1 MRNAAHERRIPS
13 AESATDLPA
22 DEVPPST
29 ADIFTDAPLSFGT
42 EAVSDSALEAALA
55 TCSGVVGIPA
65 AVSGFFTE
73 SEGDWAG
80 STETAG
86 DASEAG
92 FSFSD
97 GFGFS
102 STAVT
107 VFGVSATGTVFS
119 EVAGFS
125 SVFTVSARTGSFRT
139 TVAVERISPSG
150 DESVTAQAE

>member
-1 MRNAAHERRIPS
+1 MRNATHERRIPS

-22 DEVPPST
+22 DEVPPSM
-29 ADIFTDAPLSFGT
+29 AEIFTEALSVGVI
-42 EAVSDSALEAALA
+42 AVFASVFEAAFA

-65 AVSGFFTE
+65 TVSGFFTT

-80 STETAG
+80 STEMAG
-86 DASEAG
+86 DVSEEGFSVSDGCG
-92 FSFSD
+92 FSFA
-97 GFGFS
+97 
-102 STAVT
+102 AVT

-125 SVFTVSARTGSFRT
+125 SGFSVSIRRGSFRT

-150 DESVTAQAE
+150 DERVIAQAE